1 MSLRR
6 GGSSSWTLCLSVV
19 VVVVAVGALL
29 SLSPP
34 ASAHAFLDHG
44 VPGLDAVVEVL
55 PATVALTFTE
65 PVEVRASIFKVYPL
79 DHDDDPLRLR
89 GQAAR
94 LVDQVLQVRG
104 TRRSGWMWVSGLPDS
119 ESAEIQIV
127 LQDDLPPGPYVVM
140 WRVLSIDTHI
150 TWGHYVFT
158 YAPTGDG

>member
-6 GGSSSWTLCLSVV
+6 GGSSSRTLCLSVV
-19 VVVVAVGALL
+19 VVVVAAGALL

-44 VPGLDAVVEVL
+44 VPGPDAVVEVL

-104 TRRSGWMWVSGLPDS
+104 DEAERVDVGIRPAGR